1 MPRRVSMLFA
11 LVVFAA
17 TVASASDEACTRDT
31 LPRARAWRTGNPA
44 CLDGQDCPSS
54 TEVPYGTMDVLVARI
69 GPDGKVIIACVDSEA
84 AAKRFLE
91 APIEKVAKKAQEK

>member
-1 MPRRVSMLFA
+1 MPRRVSMLLA

-31 LPRARAWRTGNPA
+31 LPR
-44 CLDGQDCPSS
+44 PSVAPPTS
-54 TEVPYGTMDVLVARI
+54 AAAAGVGGPTPYGRMDVLVARI

>member
-1 MPRRVSMLFA
+1 MLFA
-11 LVVFAA
+11 LVVFSA

-31 LPRARAWRTGNPA
+31 LPRVAPPTSAAAAGVGGPT
-44 CLDGQDCPSS
+44 
-54 TEVPYGTMDVLVARI
+54 PYGKMDVLVARI
-69 GPDGKVIIACVDSEA
+69 GSDGKVIIACVDSEA

>member
-1 MPRRVSMLFA
+1 MPRRVSMLLA

-31 LPRARAWRTGNPA
+31 LPRGAAAASAARSAPEAGAAP
-44 CLDGQDCPSS
+44 
-54 TEVPYGTMDVLVARI
+54 PYGKMDVLVARI